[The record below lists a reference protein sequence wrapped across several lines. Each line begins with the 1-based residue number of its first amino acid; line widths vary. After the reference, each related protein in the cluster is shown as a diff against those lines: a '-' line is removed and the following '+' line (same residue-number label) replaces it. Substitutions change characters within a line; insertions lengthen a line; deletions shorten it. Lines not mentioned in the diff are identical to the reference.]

1 MEAFGKIDAK
11 TLESLFQKALK
22 ACKFFPKIAEILE
35 PLQAAEQ
42 VDFEDEWQALLD
54 YCREWV
60 NPDIHFSGAPRLP
73 VEIDHAARAAGGVR
87 YLRACSSEELA
98 WRKKAFI
105 EDLQRS
111 RKTGDLA
118 VLLNGGELRR
128 LLRQAAAPIALLSD
142 SVQSPPSI
150 VTERARMEHAGE
162 VFAKLAVS
170 VRETP
175 PVIDVEGRAAELRR
189 QAELIRQMYPV
200 SGKKRAL

>member
-42 VDFEDEWQALLD
+42 ADFEDEWQALLD

-118 VLLNGGELRR
+118 VLLNGGELRNSSDK
-128 LLRQAAAPIALLSD
+128 LLPQLRFCPIPSSPRPQLS
-142 SVQSPPSI
+142 PR
-150 VTERARMEHAGE
+150 ERAWSM
-162 VFAKLAVS
+162 
-170 VRETP
+170 REKCSQSWP
-175 PVIDVEGRAAELRR
+175 CPSERLRR
-189 QAELIRQMYPV
+189 SLMLRDAPQS
-200 SGKKRAL
+200 SGAKPN